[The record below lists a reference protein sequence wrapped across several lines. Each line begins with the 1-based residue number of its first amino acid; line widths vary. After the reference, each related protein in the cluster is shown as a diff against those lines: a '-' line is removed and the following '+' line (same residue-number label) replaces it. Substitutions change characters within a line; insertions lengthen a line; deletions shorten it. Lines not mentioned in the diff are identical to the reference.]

1 MNVDIMEYRDI
12 DTESINV
19 SRYVNCIIQGDCL
32 EIMRK
37 MPDKSIDIIITS
49 PPFHQA
55 DRRRMP
61 LKLRL

>member
-1 MNVDIMEYRDI
+1 MTVDIMEYRDI

-49 PPFHQA
+49 PPYNLLNSTGNG
-55 DRRRMP
+55 
-61 LKLRL
+61 LKKKY

>member
-37 MPDKSIDIIITS
+37 IDRKSVV
-49 PPFHQA
+49 
-55 DRRRMP
+55 
-61 LKLRL
+61 

>member
-1 MNVDIMEYRDI
+1 MNVDIMEYRYL

-49 PPFHQA
+49 PPYNLLNSTGNG
-55 DRRRMP
+55 
-61 LKLRL
+61 LKKKY

>member
-1 MNVDIMEYRDI
+1 MEYRDI

-37 MPDKSIDIIITS
+37 MPDKSIDIIIAS
-49 PPFHQA
+49 PPYNLLNSTGNG
-55 DRRRMP
+55 
-61 LKLRL
+61 LKKKY

>member
-49 PPFHQA
+49 PPLLNSTGNG
-55 DRRRMP
+55 
-61 LKLRL
+61 LKKKY

>member
-49 PPFHQA
+49 PPYNLLNSTGNG
-55 DRRRMP
+55 
-61 LKLRL
+61 LKKKY

>member
-37 MPDKSIDIIITS
+37 MPDKSIYIIITS
-49 PPFHQA
+49 PPYNLLNSTGNG
-55 DRRRMP
+55 
-61 LKLRL
+61 LKKKY